1 MMSTT
6 SERLATA
13 VRRKAI
19 LQLLFFAP
27 GRLLTVPKIVRQL
40 EEQHSQIATSL
51 KVRTDLQAM
60 ESQGYVTTA
69 EDAAAL
75 AEAGRDVALDRIE
88 IVV

>member
-1 MMSTT
+1 MSTT
-6 SERLATA
+6 SERLAAA

-27 GRLLTVPKIVRQL
+27 GRVLTVPRLVRQL
-40 EEQHSQIATSL
+40 EEQHSQIVPTL

-60 ESQGYVTTA
+60 EMQGYVKTV
-69 EDAAAL
+69 EDATTL
-75 AEAGRDVALDRIE
+75 TEEGRDVALDRVD